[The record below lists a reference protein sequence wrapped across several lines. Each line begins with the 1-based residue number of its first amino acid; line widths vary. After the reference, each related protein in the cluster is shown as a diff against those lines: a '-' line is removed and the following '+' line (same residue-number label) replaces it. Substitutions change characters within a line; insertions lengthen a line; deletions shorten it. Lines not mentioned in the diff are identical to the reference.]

1 MVTPDTSVP
10 AVPVS
15 SDSIVAVVT
24 LSFSRLWDL
33 LSPPQRQFALHLAEP
48 DRFESVTESLSVH
61 VGFAWA
67 QLPEHL
73 RVEVLHAFADLPDV
87 YYIGHR

>member
-1 MVTPDTSVP
+1 MVNPDSVSP
-10 AVPVS
+10 TVPVS

-33 LSPPQRQFALHLAEP
+33 LSPLQRQFALHLAEP
-48 DRFESVTESLSVH
+48 DRFESFTETPSVL

-67 QLPEHL
+67 QLTEEL
-73 RVEVLHAFADLPDV
+73 RGEVLRAFAALPDV
-87 YYIGHR
+87 YYVGHW